1 MSKEITILD
10 NGFTEKCIKEMEEV
24 LLGKEK
30 PKNPYRSAYK
40 KFVEENKYKLDLI
53 DIKW

>member
-1 MSKEITILD
+1 MSVDKDIQEHIKWVEEQLLEI
-10 NGFTEKCIKEMEEV
+10 NKSKH
-24 LLGKEK
+24 
-30 PKNPYRSAYK
+30 KNPYRSAYK